1 MTLSVMFP
9 VMPER
14 IEDLVRFARH
24 VADGPCHRL
33 WMGQTLTYETF
44 QALAYLA
51 GAGVRLPVGTGVA
64 LTPLRHPYEA
74 ALQARTVAQLMGHP
88 VVAAFGTGGQE
99 FAQDM
104 LGAPYARPAT
114 AVAEYLTVA
123 RHTLAG
129 EYFEFHGEYHRVCSG
144 LYPVRHPGVELG
156 AGVLRPGM
164 ARKAGATADVAVTW
178 LTPPAYLAEVV
189 RPALE
194 AGARS
199 AGRRPPRIAAVVHV
213 AVARPGRD
221 PRRLAYLGNAGHLV
235 TDHYV
240 DMLRRAGLDVSADD
254 PEKGAQALVEAGVLA
269 YGAPGRI
276 ARELEGYRA
285 AGVDEV
291 VLSPV
296 GVCADEG
303 FDAALADLDD
313 IARAVSG

>member
-51 GAGVRLPVGTGVA
+51 GAEMCGCRWGPEWRSPRCATRTRRPSRPA
-64 LTPLRHPYEA
+64 RWPSSWDTPWSPRSAPEGSSWP
-74 ALQARTVAQLMGHP
+74 RTCS
-88 VVAAFGTGGQE
+88 
-99 FAQDM
+99 
-104 LGAPYARPAT
+104 ARPTPARRS

-129 EYFEFHGEYHRVCSG
+129 EYFEFHGEYHRVSSG

-156 AGVLRPGM
+156 ARRACCAPAWPARRAPTRRCGGDLADPSGVPG
-164 ARKAGATADVAVTW
+164 RGG
-178 LTPPAYLAEVV
+178 P
-189 RPALE
+189 
-194 AGARS
+194 
-199 AGRRPPRIAAVVHV
+199 
-213 AVARPGRD
+213 ARPGGGGALERAGALRASPRWCTRRSPGRAAN

-254 PEKGAQALVEAGVLA
+254 PEKGAQALRSRPVSCIRRPGPHRARTGGVPRGRGGRG
-269 YGAPGRI
+269 GAQPGRCV
-276 ARELEGYRA
+276 R
-285 AGVDEV
+285 
-291 VLSPV
+291 
-296 GVCADEG
+296 
-303 FDAALADLDD
+303 
-313 IARAVSG
+313 